1 MTRRD
6 PWDVLELAERAAT
19 VVDGQHE
26 GALAELLAAADDVAP
41 ALATLSATD
50 NQAALR
56 LAGSLSAFWQD
67 SGRVDEGRRATEAL
81 LADISQRDTGPYAR
95 ALLVASELAFRQGD
109 QDAAGGHARDAIELG
124 QQSGDTGAV
133 GLARGLPTSTSLA
146 WPTAPATRR
155 GSSVRHA
162 ALWRRLP
169 MTCPRAAERC
179 TCSPGRLT
187 PQAIDGPHASA
198 SRTALR
204 FAASWVIDLGSR
216 VEEANVGDLAA
227 EDGELQEA
235 AARLGAALRVAD
247 DVGSRYLVLNLLP
260 SIAAI
265 AARTGA
271 DADCARLLG
280 ATDALSRVTGLI
292 PDPGNWQSVFDDAKA
307 RLGEQFDRLTNEGR
321 QLSERA
327 AVDVA
332 LDVADRAAAGV
343 DSAAGRLTGRRRPPG
358 GAACG
363 RRWRSR

>member
-26 GALAELLAAADDVAP
+26 GELAELLAAADDVAP

-133 GLARGLPTSTSLA
+133 GLAHINLARVAYRAGDAEGIEREARRALAAAPDDLP
-146 WPTAPATRR
+146 TRR
-155 GSSVRHA
+155 GALHMLAWA
-162 ALWRRLP
+162 AYTAGDRRSA
-169 MTCPRAAERC
+169 RERFED
-179 TCSPGRLT
+179 S
-187 PQAIDGPHASA
+187 I
-198 SRTALR
+198 ALR
-204 FAASWVIDLGSR
+204 RELGDR
-216 VEEANVGDLAA
+216 FGVAVEEANVGDLAA

-363 RRWRSR
+363 RPRRSR